1 MKFNDF
7 SEFNSLKLDNF
18 SELSQNVIMF
28 IPRTYQSLDKYL
40 KKGKVLVLYGPRR
53 VGKSTLI
60 QYFLSQCK
68 LKYRLVLGDDLGI
81 QETLGSQ
88 NIQRISE
95 LVKGLDLFIIDEAQ
109 RVPGIGLGLKILID
123 NNPEVQVIATGS
135 ASFDLQNKIGEPL
148 TGRKRTL
155 CLYPISQTELGL
167 MFTPFELRQQIEK
180 RLIFGSYPE
189 VITAQNDEE
198 RIVVLTEIV
207 GSYLLKDILELERVK
222 GAKVLVDLL
231 RLLAFQVGSEV
242 SHTELSNILGLDKN
256 TVARYLDLFEKAFVL
271 YNLRG
276 FSRNLRKESTKKS
289 KYYFYDNG
297 IRNALIANFNS
308 LDLRDDRGKLW
319 ENFLV
324 IERLKKQAYSSMLS
338 NNYFWRTWDQK
349 EIDFIEDREGKLF
362 GYEFKWSNN
371 KKVSM
376 PVDFREN
383 YPGSEFKVIDSE
395 SFLDFVG

>member
-1 MKFNDF
+1 MFLPRAYQN
-7 SEFNSLKLDNF
+7 LD
-18 SELSQNVIMF
+18 E
-28 IPRTYQSLDKYL
+28 YL
-40 KKGKVLVLYGPRR
+40 KKGKVLVIYGPRR

-60 QYFLSQCK
+60 QHFLLQYK
-68 LKYRLVLGDDLGI
+68 LKYRLVSGDDLSVQGV
-81 QETLGSQ
+81 LGSQ
-88 NIQRISE
+88 DIQRISE
-95 LVKGLDLFIIDEAQ
+95 FVKGLDLFIIDEAQ
-109 RVPGIGLGLKILID
+109 RVPNIGIGLKILID
-123 NNPEVQVIATGS
+123 NNPEIQVIATGS
-135 ASFDLQNKIGEPL
+135 ASFDLRNKVGEPL

-155 CLYPISQTELGL
+155 RLYPVAQTELSST
-167 MFTPFELRQQIEK
+167 FTPFELKQQLEK

-189 VITAQNDEE
+189 VITAQNDKE
-198 RIVVLTEIV
+198 RIVILTEIID
-207 GSYLLKDILELERVK
+207 SYLLKDILELERVK

-308 LDLRDDRGKLW
+308 LDLRDDKGKLW
-319 ENFLV
+319 ENFIV
-324 IERLKKQAYSSMLS
+324 IERLKKQAYSSILS

-349 EIDFIEDREGKLF
+349 EIDFIEDREGRLF
-362 GYEFKWSNN
+362 GYEFKWSNS
-371 KKVSM
+371 KKVDM
-376 PVDFREN
+376 PTDFKEN
-383 YPGSEFKVIDSE
+383 YLNSEFKVIDSKN
-395 SFLDFVG
+395 FLDFVG